1 MIIHKVEKSFSQ
13 TEDTFVLHSSLSVI
27 FKLIL
32 NLMDFL
38 PRITLIIA
46 RETQVLQSKSTH
58 VR

>member
-38 PRITLIIA
+38 PRITLIMA
-46 RETQVLQSKSTH
+46 QETLVLQFKSTH